1 MATKITSY
9 NPCKN
14 DPYGA
19 SSMPIYQVR
28 EKGAERRIEV
38 WTASAAPVPYPP
50 VLGLTRPCAAAYM
63 HWSVF
68 V

>member
-28 EKGAERRIEV
+28 RKRESAGYVVVRRQRR
-38 WTASAAPVPYPP
+38 TSLCLLA
-50 VLGLTRPCAAAYM
+50 
-63 HWSVF
+63 
-68 V
+68 